1 MTLAM
6 ITRFRKPVF
15 TTFAAAMLLAGAIE
29 SPAGAMPLAPT
40 SDVARADIIKV
51 AGGCGPGMHRGPYGG
66 CLRNYANPA
75 AHACPRGYHIGPGGR
90 CRGNGR

>member
-1 MTLAM
+1 MKNFVAAAFLAGTLAGSS
-6 ITRFRKPVF
+6 
-15 TTFAAAMLLAGAIE
+15 AANALPLLPSVQAAGA
-29 SPAGAMPLAPT
+29 
-40 SDVARADIIKV
+40 DVIQV
-51 AGGCGPGMHRGPYGG
+51 AGGCGPGWHRGPYGG

>member
-1 MTLAM
+1 MMT
-6 ITRFRKPVF
+6 R
-15 TTFAAAMLLAGAIE
+15 TFIAAAFALATLVGTAE
-29 SPAGAMPLAPT
+29 AMPVAPIDT
-40 SDVARADIIKV
+40 TNPDIIAV
-51 AGGCGPGMHRGPYGG
+51 AGGCGPGRHRGPYGG